1 MKLRYTIILLAVL
14 PAIYFAQHNSAGIK
28 MGRFTPSATEGGF
41 IIGYEGSKFVD
52 RNLAIGWSIDWFHK
66 KYVDQTLV
74 QQFNNYYG
82 VSKGEIN
89 ELRAQT
95 NLHSI
100 PLMMSVT
107 ANIPMFPRIS
117 AYLTGAAGAE
127 VLLIFYKEFQNP
139 DEGAM
144 ESAFDFSWRAGV
156 GAAYELGNRSD
167 LFFEL
172 NYHASKP
179 SWTYEVQDPNTGEK
193 QTFERAFDMSGMMGR
208 FGVRFF
214 W

>member
-1 MKLRYTIILLAVL
+1 MKLRYTILLIALL
-14 PAIYFAQHNSAGIK
+14 PVIYFAQHNSAGIK
-28 MGRFTPSATEGGF
+28 MGKFSPGATDGGF

-66 KYVDQTLV
+66 KYVDHTLV
-74 QQFNNYYG
+74 EQFNSYYG
-82 VSKGEIN
+82 ISSGEIN

-100 PLMMSVT
+100 PLMLSIT
-107 ANIPMFPRIS
+107 ANVPMFPRIS

-139 DEGAM
+139 DE
-144 ESAFDFSWRAGV
+144 EEFQSAFDFSWRAGAGV
-156 GAAYELGNRSD
+156 LYEIGNRSD

-179 SWTYEVQDPNTGEK
+179 SWTYEVQNPETGET
-193 QTFERAFDMSGMMGR
+193 QIFERVFDMSGMMGR
-208 FGVRFF
+208 FGVRFY

>member
-1 MKLRYTIILLAVL
+1 MKLRYIILLAALLSSVT
-14 PAIYFAQHNSAGIK
+14 FAQHNSAGIK
-28 MGRFTPSATEGGF
+28 MGKFSPSSTEGGF
-41 IIGYEGSKFVD
+41 IIGYEGSRFVD

-66 KYVDQTLV
+66 KYTDQVLV

-82 VSKGEIN
+82 VSSGEIN

-100 PLMMSVT
+100 PLMASIT
-107 ANIPMFPRIS
+107 AHIPMFPRIS
-117 AYLTGAAGAE
+117 AYITGAAGAE

-139 DEGAM
+139 DEGAF
-144 ESAFDFSWRAGV
+144 ESAFDFNWRAGV
-156 GAAYELGNRSD
+156 GALYEIGHRSD

-172 NYHASKP
+172 NYHESSP
-179 SWTYEVQDPNTGEK
+179 SWTYEVQDPQTGEK
-193 QTFERAFDMSGMMGR
+193 QTLERVFDMSGVMGR
-208 FGVRFF
+208 FGVRFY